1 MLVLFPK
8 PLDGCFKLPLGV
20 LHGYLL
26 SISKSVCRTEFT
38 YNSYS
43 ACVHPVGEGSI
54 PTLGLCRCWTPYTG
68 LVRLTAVHLSRTHR
82 AAGRGRNMT
91 LEAPLGKRVGKRLL
105 WETDLVVSREWGAPW
120 FPCEG
125 DWLIWIILRAAGKL
139 KPATQGWAGT
149 WPGPVEQDCWAK
161 GPYP

>member
-1 MLVLFPK
+1 MALTHNPDIKIHNTPPTEPAQRPIYYIFQSIFMLVLFPK

-54 PTLGLCRCWTPYTG
+54 PTLGLCRCWTPHTG
-68 LVRLTAVHLSRTHR
+68 LVRLTAVHLSRTHT
-82 AAGRGRNMT
+82 AAGRRTQHDTWGSS
-91 LEAPLGKRVGKRLL
+91 
-105 WETDLVVSREWGAPW
+105 WEESG
-120 FPCEG
+120 
-125 DWLIWIILRAAGKL
+125 
-139 KPATQGWAGT
+139 
-149 WPGPVEQDCWAK
+149 
-161 GPYP
+161 